1 MTWKMH
7 PVAAF
12 AAATVACALTSV
24 PVAAAE
30 AYPCPTVRLVSPYPP
45 GGTTDILARIVSP
58 GLSKRLGVTVIVDNK
73 GGASSNIGTDFVSR
87 AKPDGCTALLGNNTG
102 IVINRNLYKLK
113 LDPTQALAPVGEV
126 ASVPLVLYVNAS
138 LPAKTVGQL
147 TDLIK
152 TAPGKYSYASGGSGS
167 PQHLAGEMLKLE
179 RQLDMVHV
187 PYRGQ
192 GPALSDVIA
201 GQVPIAF
208 ETTTAIAPHIK
219 AGKLRL
225 LATTGAKRS
234 KTLPDVP
241 TMQESGFP
249 GFVIENWYGLF
260 VPAETPAPLIQRLN
274 AELNAVLAEPDVAAK
289 LNDMGSSDVRG
300 TPAQF
305 RTFITKEMPY
315 WESLVKRSG
324 AKVD

>member
-1 MTWKMH
+1 MNWTMH
-7 PVAAF
+7 PVAAL
-12 AAATVACALTSV
+12 AAATVACALTSG

-167 PQHLAGEMLKLE
+167 PQHLAGEMLKLD

-192 GPALSDVIA
+192 GPALSDVVA

-219 AGKLRL
+219 SGKLRL

-274 AELNAVLAEPDVAAK
+274 AELNAVLAEPDVASK

>member
-1 MTWKMH
+1 MNCKMY
-7 PVAAF
+7 PMAVL
-12 AAATVACALTSV
+12 AAASLVCTLTSADAV
-24 PVAAAE
+24 AAE
-30 AYPCPTVRLVSPYPP
+30 AYPCPTLRLVSPYPP

-58 GLSKRLGVTVIVDNK
+58 GLSRRLGVTVIVDNK

-102 IVINRNLYKLK
+102 IVINRNLYTLK

-138 LPAKTVGQL
+138 LPVKTVGQL
-147 TDLIK
+147 VDVAK
-152 TAPGKYSYASGGSGS
+152 AAPGKYSYASGGSGS

-219 AGKLRL
+219 SGKLRV

-234 KTLPDVP
+234 RTLPDVP

-249 GFVIENWYGLF
+249 GFVIENWYGVF
-260 VPAETPAPLIQRLN
+260 VPADTPAPLIQRLN
-274 AELNAVLAEPDVAAK
+274 VELNAVLTESDIASKLSDLGSGDVH
-289 LNDMGSSDVRG
+289 G

>member
-1 MTWKMH
+1 MH
-7 PVAAF
+7 PVAAL
-12 AAATVACALTSV
+12 AAATVACALTSG

-73 GGASSNIGTDFVSR
+73 GGASSNIGTEFVSR

-147 TDLIK
+147 ADLIK
-152 TAPGKYSYASGGSGS
+152 AAPGKYSYASGGSGS

-274 AELNAVLAEPDVAAK
+274 AELNAVLAEPDVASK

>member
-1 MTWKMH
+1 MNCKMY
-7 PVAAF
+7 PVTAL
-12 AAATVACALTSV
+12 AAATLACALT
-24 PVAAAE
+24 PVATAAAE
-30 AYPCPTVRLVSPYPP
+30 AYPCPTLRLVSPYPP

-73 GGASSNIGTDFVSR
+73 GGASSNIGTEFVSR

-138 LPAKTVGQL
+138 LPVKTVGQL
-147 TDLIK
+147 VDMTK
-152 TAPGKYSYASGGSGS
+152 AAPGKYSYASGGSGS

-219 AGKLRL
+219 SGKLRV

-260 VPAETPAPLIQRLN
+260 VPTETPTPLIQRLN
-274 AELNAVLAEPDVAAK
+274 AELNAVLTEPDIASK
-289 LNDMGSSDVRG
+289 LSDLGSGDVHG

-305 RTFITKEMPY
+305 RAFITKEMPY

>member
-1 MTWKMH
+1 MNCKMY
-7 PVAAF
+7 PMAVL
-12 AAATVACALTSV
+12 AAASLVCTLTSADAV
-24 PVAAAE
+24 AAE
-30 AYPCPTVRLVSPYPP
+30 AYPCPTLRLVSPYPP

-102 IVINRNLYKLK
+102 IVINRNLYTLK

-138 LPAKTVGQL
+138 LPVKTVGQL
-147 TDLIK
+147 VDVAK
-152 TAPGKYSYASGGSGS
+152 AAPGKYSYASGGSGS

-219 AGKLRL
+219 SGKLRV

-234 KTLPDVP
+234 RTLPDVP

-249 GFVIENWYGLF
+249 GFVIENWYGVF
-260 VPAETPAPLIQRLN
+260 VPADTPAPLIQRLN
-274 AELNAVLAEPDVAAK
+274 AELNAVLTESDIASKLSDLGSGDVH
-289 LNDMGSSDVRG
+289 G

>member
-1 MTWKMH
+1 MNWKMH
-7 PVAAF
+7 PVAAL
-12 AAATVACALTSV
+12 AAATVACALSSGT
-24 PVAAAE
+24 VAAAE
-30 AYPCPTVRLVSPYPP
+30 AYPCPTLRLVSPYPP

-58 GLSKRLGVTVIVDNK
+58 GLSKRLGITVIVDNR
-73 GGASSNIGTDFVSR
+73 GGASSNIGTEFVSR

-138 LPAKTVGQL
+138 LPVKTVGQL
-147 TDLIK
+147 VDLTK
-152 TAPGKYSYASGGSGS
+152 ATPGKYSYASGGSGS

-208 ETTTAIAPHIK
+208 ETTTAIAPQIK
-219 AGKLRL
+219 SGKLRL

-234 KTLPDVP
+234 RTLPDLP
-241 TMQESGFP
+241 TMQEAGFP

-274 AELNAVLAEPDVAAK
+274 AELNAVLAEPDVASK

>member
-1 MTWKMH
+1 MH

-12 AAATVACALTSV
+12 AAATVACALTSG
-24 PVAAAE
+24 PTAAAE

-147 TDLIK
+147 ADLIK
-152 TAPGKYSYASGGSGS
+152 AAPGKYSYASGGSGS

-201 GQVPIAF
+201 DQVPIAF

-260 VPAETPAPLIQRLN
+260 VPSETPAPLIQRLN

>member
-1 MTWKMH
+1 MNPKMH
-7 PVAAF
+7 FVAAL
-12 AAATVACALTSV
+12 AAAVVACALTSAT
-24 PVAAAE
+24 AAAAA
-30 AYPCPTVRLVSPYPP
+30 AYPCPTLRLVSPYPP

-73 GGASSNIGTDFVSR
+73 GGASSNIGTEFVSR

-138 LPAKTVGQL
+138 LPAKSVGQL
-147 TDLIK
+147 VELTK
-152 TAPGKYSYASGGSGS
+152 AAPGKYSYASGGSGS

-219 AGKLRL
+219 SGKLRL
-225 LATTGAKRS
+225 LATTGAKRG

-241 TMQESGFP
+241 TMQESGFSD
-249 GFVIENWYGLF
+249 FVIETGTACCARRDPSTAY
-260 VPAETPAPLIQRLN
+260 PEAE
-274 AELNAVLAEPDVAAK
+274 
-289 LNDMGSSDVRG
+289 RG
-300 TPAQF
+300 TQCCPR
-305 RTFITKEMPY
+305 RTRHRIEVERF
-315 WESLVKRSG
+315 G
-324 AKVD
+324 F